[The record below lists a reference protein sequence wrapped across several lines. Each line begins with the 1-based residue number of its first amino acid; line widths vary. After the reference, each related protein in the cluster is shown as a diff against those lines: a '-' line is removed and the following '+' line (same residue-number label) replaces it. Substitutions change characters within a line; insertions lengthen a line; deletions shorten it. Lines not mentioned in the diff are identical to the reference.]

1 MEYICGKTTEEGI
14 KMQDTS
20 LSSITRFFP
29 PKNSFPM
36 NIDASIKE
44 TETNEIDQPERDPNM
59 LYSIRKFKCWM
70 CPAFNFSEQ
79 LVREHVQN
87 FHKYKIVN
95 QIQNGVQVQSEE
107 L

>member
-1 MEYICGKTTEEGI
+1 
-14 KMQDTS
+14 
-20 LSSITRFFP
+20 
-29 PKNSFPM
+29 M
-36 NIDASIKE
+36 NMDASINE
-44 TETNEIDQPERDPNM
+44 TETNEMDQPERDPNM